1 MNPQIMQ
8 NNWSV
13 NFAMD
18 DEREKL
24 KMKEVENELASLIS
38 SLKLGSEEMPVEEY
52 MRLAWDEIVDVE
64 YNMAELVDSIW
75 DRKFH
80 LGLDLKEEPMEG
92 NDVDDQPTNTNS

>member
-38 SLKLGSEEMPVEEY
+38 SLNLGSEEMPVEEY

-64 YNMAELVDSIW
+64 YNMAESVDSIW